1 MVKVGSQQPTVSLT
15 GIADSEGK
23 VKIILFWET
32 AHLPSP
38 QPTLT
43 LASHLGKKVGLGEG
57 QVGSFPEK
65 YIDPSK

>member
-32 AHLPSP
+32 AHLP
-38 QPTLT
+38 
-43 LASHLGKKVGLGEG
+43 
-57 QVGSFPEK
+57 FP
-65 YIDPSK
+65 